1 MRCLEYERLE
11 AEVDKSLKKLG
22 ELTTLQLEIFR
33 SRNSDS
39 FMRMDKDLE
48 LAVGEKERTIGCA
61 LRQHAKEHKCKPTM
75 DPKFVDAK

>member
-1 MRCLEYERLE
+1 MGLWLVSYPIRNAMPRYERLE

-33 SRNSDS
+33 SKNYDS

-48 LAVGEKERTIGCA
+48 LAVGKRNAQLA
-61 LRQHAKEHKCKPTM
+61 L
-75 DPKFVDAK
+75 